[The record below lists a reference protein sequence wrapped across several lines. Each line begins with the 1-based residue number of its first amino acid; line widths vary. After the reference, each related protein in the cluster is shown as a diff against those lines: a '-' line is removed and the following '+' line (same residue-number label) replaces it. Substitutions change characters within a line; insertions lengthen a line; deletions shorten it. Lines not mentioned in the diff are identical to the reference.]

1 MVADYVLDQVLE
13 RIKRKKINSE
23 EFDNIKILVDTD
35 DILSDKITLKNAAA
49 LKASVIKDDG
59 KSTIVLRRSIVL

>member
-35 DILSDKITLKNAAA
+35 DILSDKITLKIAAA

>member
-1 MVADYVLDQVLE
+1 MIVDYVLDQVLE
-13 RIKRKKINSE
+13 RNKKKLNSE

>member
-49 LKASVIKDDG
+49 LKASVIKDDD